1 MTHADYLK
9 MYREKCATIEQ
20 CLSLIHSGDIV
31 YTTHNHSEPYT
42 ILEHLHERAPY
53 VENVKVWKGRSG
65 HYPVMYEPS
74 MKGHMEMLTY
84 FYGPTFYKK
93 SAPLGLIDHVPSDLA
108 HYFSAAIA
116 YHMPTVYYTGAGAMD
131 ENGVFWMGMNHTEEG
146 DSIQYAIDHKLPIV
160 LEVNRNL
167 HHARG
172 GQQIPIESVTY
183 ILEADRPE
191 QDLPSIKPTELEDRI
206 GAAVAELVSD
216 GDTIQLGIGGIPNAV
231 GMYLSKR
238 NDLGIHTEM
247 FTNSMMDLIL
257 SGNITGKRKNVDTGL
272 HVFSFAEGRE
282 NLYEFIQSRPDC
294 ISRRSAEHIHPMTI
308 AKQDHFVSINTCVE
322 IDLTGQVCSESV
334 GPRQISGSG
343 GAFCC
348 AYGAFESKGGKGILA
363 FPSRTAKGASKI
375 NAMLTPGAVVTI
387 PRNYVDCIVTEY
399 GIARLKGAT
408 VSQRA
413 QQLINIAHPED
424 RVRLTAEAKRLGYI
438 R

>member
-1 MTHADYLK
+1 MTDYEK
-9 MYREKCATIEQ
+9 QYRDKLATIDE

-31 YTTHNHSEPYT
+31 YTTHNHSEPLT

-53 VENVKVWKGRSG
+53 VENVKIWKGRSG
-65 HYPVMYEPS
+65 HFPVMYEPS

-84 FYGPTFYKK
+84 FYGPTFYRE
-93 SAPLGLIDHVPSDLA
+93 SEPLGLIDHVPCDLA
-108 HYFSAAIA
+108 HYYSAAIM
-116 YHMPTVYYTGAGAMD
+116 HHKPTVFYTGATAMD
-131 ENGVFWMGMNHTEEG
+131 ENGIFYMGMNHTEEG
-146 DSIQYAIDHKLPIV
+146 ESIQYAIDNHLPIV
-160 LEVNRNL
+160 LEVNHNL

-172 GQQIPIESVTY
+172 AQEIPIEAVTY
-183 ILEADRPE
+183 ILEADRGE

-206 GAAVAELVSD
+206 GAAVAEIVSD

-231 GMYLSKR
+231 GMYLRRK

-257 SGNITGKRKNVDTGL
+257 SGNITGMNKNIDRGL

-282 NLYEFIQSRPDC
+282 NLYEFIQNREDC
-294 ISRRSAEHIHPMTI
+294 ISRKSSENINPMTI
-308 AKQDHFVSINTCVE
+308 ARQDHFVSINTCVE

-363 FPSRTAKGASKI
+363 FPARTAKGQSKI
-375 NAMLTPGAVVTI
+375 KSMLTPGAIVTV
-387 PRNYVDCIVTEY
+387 PRNYVDYIVTEY
-399 GIARLKGAT
+399 GVARLKGAT
-408 VSQRA
+408 VSERIA
-413 QQLINIAHPED
+413 QMIAIAHPDD
-424 RVRLTAEAKRLGYI
+424 RDRLRDEAKKLWPSFV
-438 R
+438 

>member
-1 MTHADYLK
+1 MTDYQKQYQDKL
-9 MYREKCATIEQ
+9 ATIEQ

-31 YTTHNHSEPYT
+31 YTTHNHTEPLT

-65 HYPVMYEPS
+65 HFPVMYEPS

-84 FYGPTFYKK
+84 FYGPTFYRE
-93 SAPLGLIDHVPSDLA
+93 SEPLGLIDHTPSDLA

-116 YHMPTVYYTGAGAMD
+116 YHMPNVFYTGVGAMD
-131 ENGVFWMGMNHTEEG
+131 ENGIFHMGMNNTEEG
-146 DSIQYAIDHKLPIV
+146 DSIQYAIDHHLPIV
-160 LEVNRNL
+160 VEVNHNM
-167 HHARG
+167 HHVRG
-172 GQQIPIESVTY
+172 GQTIPIDAVTY
-183 ILEADRPE
+183 ILESDRPE
-191 QDLPSIKPTELEDRI
+191 QDLPSIQPTELEDKI
-206 GAAVAELVSD
+206 GALVADLVND

-231 GMYLSKR
+231 GMYLSQK

-257 SGNITGKRKNVDTGL
+257 SGNITGKRKNIDTGL

-282 NLYEFIQSRPDC
+282 NIYEFIQNREDC
-294 ISRRSAEHIHPMTI
+294 LCRRSPDHINPMVI
-308 AKQDHFVSINTCVE
+308 AKQNNFVSINTCVE

-363 FPSRTAKGASKI
+363 FPSRTAKGQSKI
-375 NAMLTPGAVVTI
+375 KSMLTPGAVVTV
-387 PRNYVDCIVTEY
+387 PRNYVDYIVTEY
-399 GIARLKGAT
+399 GVARLKGAT
-408 VSQRA
+408 VSERIA
-413 QQLINIAHPED
+413 QLIAIAHPDD
-424 RVRLTAEAKRLGYI
+424 RDRLREEARKLWPSFV
-438 R
+438 

>member
-1 MTHADYLK
+1 MTDYQK
-9 MYREKCATIEQ
+9 MYRDKLATLEQ

-31 YTTHNHSEPYT
+31 YTTHNHSEPLT

-53 VENVKVWKGRSG
+53 VEDVKVWKGRSG
-65 HYPVMYEPS
+65 HFPIMYEPS

-84 FYGPTFYKK
+84 FYGPTFYRE
-93 SAPLGLIDHVPSDLA
+93 SVPLGLIDQVPSDLA
-108 HYFSAAIA
+108 HYFSAAIL
-116 YHMPTVYYTGAGAMD
+116 YHIPTVYYTGVGAMD

-146 DSIQYAIDHKLPIV
+146 ESIQYAIDHKLPIV
-160 LEVNRNL
+160 VEVNHNL

-172 GQQIPIESVTY
+172 GQQIPIEAVTY
-183 ILEADRPE
+183 ILEADRRE
-191 QDLPSIKPTELEDRI
+191 QDLPGIQPTELEDRI
-206 GAAVAELVSD
+206 GAAVAEIVSD

-231 GMYLSKR
+231 GMYLRSK

-257 SGNITGKRKNVDTGL
+257 SGNITGRNKNIDRGL

-282 NLYEFIQSRPDC
+282 NLYEFIQSREDC
-294 ISRRSAEHIHPMTI
+294 VSRRASEHISPMTI

-334 GPRQISGSG
+334 GPKQISGSG

-363 FPSRTAKGASKI
+363 FPSRTAKGMSKI
-375 NAMLTPGAVVTI
+375 SATLTPGAIVTV
-387 PRNYVDCIVTEY
+387 PRNYVDYIVTEY
-399 GIARLKGAT
+399 GVARMKGAT
-408 VSQRA
+408 VRQRA
-413 QQLINIAHPED
+413 QQLIRIAHPED
-424 RVRLTAEAKRLGYI
+424 RPRLTAEAKKLGLIY
-438 R
+438 